1 MKSASSPAMKPK
13 KPVALPLFMLV
24 GGPKNV
30 PLMLDQSGLRYA
42 TVFTT
47 EANVGR
53 FQQACC
59 SVGEY
64 QLQSLTTLEEFQKEL
79 QTTRKFGCSLV
90 LVNPQGP
97 EIDREQAQPLA
108 VFLRQLPQEPVA
120 TKPKRK

>member
-1 MKSASSPAMKPK
+1 VKSKNPI
-13 KPVALPLFMLV
+13 ALPLFMLV

-59 SVGEY
+59 SLGEF
-64 QLQSLTTLEEFQKEL
+64 QLQLLTTLEEVQKEL

-90 LVNPQGP
+90 LINPQGP
-97 EIDREQAQPLA
+97 EIDRDKAQPLA
-108 VFLRQLPQEPVA
+108 AFLRQLPLEPV
-120 TKPKRK
+120 TTKRKRK

>member
-1 MKSASSPAMKPK
+1 MKNAVSSAMKPK
-13 KPVALPLFMLV
+13 KPLALPLFMLV

-64 QLQSLTTLEEFQKEL
+64 QLQSLTTLEEVQMGL
-79 QTTRKFGCSLV
+79 QTFRKLGCSLV

-97 EIDREQAQPLA
+97 EINREQAQPLA
-108 VFLRQLPQEPVA
+108 AFLRQLPQKPVVS
-120 TKPKRK
+120 KPKRK

>member
-1 MKSASSPAMKPK
+1 MKPK
-13 KPVALPLFMLV
+13 KPFALPILMLV

-59 SVGEY
+59 SLGDY
-64 QLQSLTTLEEFQKEL
+64 QMQSLATTAEVEKGL
-79 QTTRKFGCSLV
+79 QTTRKLGCSLV
-90 LVNPQGP
+90 LIDPRGP
-97 EIDREQAQPLA
+97 EIDRDQAQRLA
-108 VFLRQLPQEPVA
+108 AFLRQLLPEPVA
-120 TKPKRK
+120 TLRKMKGSPRERK